1 MKHIQTFESFLNEA
15 KELNERYDTFY
26 SILSVGSLNI
36 NTGKCKYFNI
46 YDTWKDST
54 AEIYKDVTRNYPGSN
69 NPDKFKIVF
78 TSGSTAINNRDGSM
92 PKAGDQRDFKDDQ
105 RGTPLFQGE
114 FVESCLIGDLKTVAA
129 KLGIK
134 SCTGYTYK

>member
-54 AEIYKDVTRNYPGSN
+54 AEIYKDVTKNYPGSN

-78 TSGSTAINNRDGSM
+78 TSGSTAIANRDGSI
-92 PKAGDQRDFKDDQ
+92 PKAGDKRDFKDDQ